1 MSTANLDSHAIA
13 TLHYIRSSMESAA
26 SVAVPGSAGIVMGA
40 IGIGAA
46 GLAMTPGFA
55 NHWLA
60 VWLGAAFVAA
70 CSGTVLLLRP
80 VSARGVSLRGTPM
93 QKFALCLCPALIAG
107 ALMTAVLVNSGQLQ
121 LIAGTWLLLY
131 GAALASASVPTTR
144 MLLLMGALFGLIG
157 LVTFFVA
164 HPVQML
170 ALGLGFGGLHLC
182 FGMWMVSYGSKE

>member
-1 MSTANLDSHAIA
+1 
-13 TLHYIRSSMESAA
+13 
-26 SVAVPGSAGIVMGA
+26 
-40 IGIGAA
+40 
-46 GLAMTPGFA
+46 
-55 NHWLA
+55 
-60 VWLGAAFVAA
+60 
-70 CSGTVLLLRP
+70 
-80 VSARGVSLRGTPM
+80 M